1 MRLTRGI
8 LRLTLS
14 DEAASAV
21 NTRRM
26 ELHELK
32 ILQGQASTRNHRVT
46 DWFAVGLGP
55 CQSRTMLPVFFCLPG
70 GRIYE

>member
-1 MRLTRGI
+1 MRLTREI

-14 DEAASAV
+14 DGMANTV
-21 NTRRM
+21 DTRRVG
-26 ELHELK
+26 LHELK